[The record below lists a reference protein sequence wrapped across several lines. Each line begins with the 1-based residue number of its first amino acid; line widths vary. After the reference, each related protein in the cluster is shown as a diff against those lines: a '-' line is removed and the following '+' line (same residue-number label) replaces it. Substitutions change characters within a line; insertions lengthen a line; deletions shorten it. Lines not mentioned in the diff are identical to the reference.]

1 MQIFSSCT
9 LFQFLKIIPLFMI
22 ISKIGFLKHN
32 NKKKQ
37 NQKNPNQPLYLV
49 FKWRSSKYSQLTV
62 FDTLRDHIGIQRIL
76 KANFNSRWWRGKGC
90 ILGQKG
96 GIFKGSDM
104 VKKVAPWENCI
115 SRMTSIQWMVSKASE
130 SGSKRVGRVA
140 LHRTFYLMLSR
151 SAITYHLGWLLWFTN
166 VVCNDLKVLVFPVP
180 ILST

>member
-1 MQIFSSCT
+1 M
-9 LFQFLKIIPLFMI
+9 
-22 ISKIGFLKHN
+22 
-32 NKKKQ
+32 
-37 NQKNPNQPLYLV
+37 

-90 ILGQKG
+90 ILGQEG

-180 ILST
+180 ILSTKSCNLHYIKYDTMILSKVFNSHSLKENIQKFSFVDIRCFTVLS